1 MHKFSNTMNEH
12 GWTRCKR
19 DVAPQLKTRHN
30 LAGKLFVGSE
40 FTSASARVAP
50 YAVNPLAVGGGRRL
64 KGGMENAH

>member
-1 MHKFSNTMNEH
+1 MNMD
-12 GWTRCKR
+12 GQDASVTLLRNSKP
-19 DVAPQLKTRHN
+19 VTT